1 MMNPWD
7 KEPKIDVTYDLYMRF
22 VSEREDNIGER
33 SNRKKT
39 LLRKYFGNRQ
49 DLSLF
54 ITVQGSV
61 IAFKDKS
68 EIVVADQKLI
78 VIQK

>member
-1 MMNPWD
+1 MNPWD

>member
-1 MMNPWD
+1 
-7 KEPKIDVTYDLYMRF
+7 MRF

-61 IAFKDKS
+61 IAFKGKP

-78 VIQK
+78 VI